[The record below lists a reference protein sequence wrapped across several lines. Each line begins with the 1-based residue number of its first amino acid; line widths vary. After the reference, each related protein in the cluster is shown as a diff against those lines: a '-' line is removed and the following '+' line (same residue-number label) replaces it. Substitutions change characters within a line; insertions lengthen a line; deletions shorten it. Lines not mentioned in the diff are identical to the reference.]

1 MPHRDRK
8 LTSNRYIFFA
18 AFCLLA
24 FFFALFIVP
33 ETRNKSLEDMD
44 AVFGDNSAHEEKM
57 RLYQIAAE
65 LHGDGDA
72 IAVAISEKA

>member
-1 MPHRDRK
+1 
-8 LTSNRYIFFA
+8 
-18 AFCLLA
+18 
-24 FFFALFIVP
+24 
-33 ETRNKSLEDMD
+33 MD